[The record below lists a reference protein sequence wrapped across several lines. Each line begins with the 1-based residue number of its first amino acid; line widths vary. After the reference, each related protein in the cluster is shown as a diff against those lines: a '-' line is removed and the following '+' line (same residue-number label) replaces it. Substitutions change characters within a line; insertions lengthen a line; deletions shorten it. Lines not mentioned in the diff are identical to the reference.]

1 MIETMKQRDD
11 ETGIGFFRRKCSA
24 AEDLEIAEMLL
35 KQHRFD
41 SGLGEYEVICGYDMK
56 PYSISELNIL
66 YEEAAERLINNK
78 NIRTREMTMKDLM
91 KKLLYKLFGKKVVVY
106 YTIDKS
112 NPNAKPLYKK
122 HEDDS
127 CWDVFAASCEH
138 VYGRKTEVGNMVPD
152 YYEYGTGLRFAIPK
166 GYEIE
171 CRPRSSI
178 YKTGLV
184 LTNSCGTVDCGYDGE
199 VKAKFYSVK
208 NGTPYEVGD
217 RIMQIRLNPARYD
230 EVDFV
235 LVDELPEQ
243 IGSRGKCGFGSTG
256 RK

>member
-1 MIETMKQRDD
+1 MIET
-11 ETGIGFFRRKCSA
+11 
-24 AEDLEIAEMLL
+24 L
-35 KQHRFD
+35 
-41 SGLGEYEVICGYDMK
+41 
-56 PYSISELNIL
+56 
-66 YEEAAERLINNK
+66 
-78 NIRTREMTMKDLM
+78 
-91 KKLLYKLFGKKVVVY
+91 KKLLDKFLKRKITVY
-106 YTIDKS
+106 YTIDES

-127 CWDVFAASCEH
+127 CWDVFAASKSI
-138 VYGRKTEVGNMVPD
+138 VYGRKDEDGKMVPD

-166 GYEIE
+166 GYELE

-199 VKAKFYSVK
+199 VKAKFYAVK

-217 RIMQIRLNPARYD
+217 RIMQIRVNPARYD

-243 IGSRGKCGFGSTG
+243 IGSRGKGGFGSTG
-256 RK
+256 EK

>member
-1 MIETMKQRDD
+1 MIET
-11 ETGIGFFRRKCSA
+11 
-24 AEDLEIAEMLL
+24 L
-35 KQHRFD
+35 
-41 SGLGEYEVICGYDMK
+41 
-56 PYSISELNIL
+56 
-66 YEEAAERLINNK
+66 
-78 NIRTREMTMKDLM
+78 
-91 KKLLYKLFGKKVVVY
+91 KKLLDKFSKRKITVY

-122 HEDDS
+122 HDDDS
-127 CWDVFAASCEH
+127 CWDVFAASKNL
-138 VYGRKTEVGNMVPD
+138 VYGHKDDDGKMIPD

-184 LTNSCGTVDCGYDGE
+184 LCNAPSTIDCGYDGNLLF
-199 VKAKFYSVK
+199 KFYAVK
-208 NGTPYEVGD
+208 HGTPYEVGD
-217 RIMQIRLNPARYD
+217 RIMQIRVNPARYD

-243 IGSRGKCGFGSTG
+243 IGSRGKDGFGSTG
-256 RK
+256 EK